1 MLVWFPTRYP
11 HLHSYQAHLCYHPV
25 FFFFIISLFLSALP
39 PLFLQLSFLQISI
52 PNPPLLLSF
61 PQLFLSQ
68 LFLSF
73 PPLFLPLHLPSSSSS
88 SSPPPLLP
96 LSSPPPLS
104 PSSPQVKEIIN
115 DSTDGLTFYSQP
127 AMTVDA
133 ADLKQLYP
141 MVKTPQWFQSY
152 QETMG
157 NHGCKE
163 TIFQVG
169 KHGCKESIRGG
180 KPQL

>member
-1 MLVWFPTRYP
+1 M
-11 HLHSYQAHLCYHPV
+11 
-25 FFFFIISLFLSALP
+25 
-39 PLFLQLSFLQISI
+39 
-52 PNPPLLLSF
+52 
-61 PQLFLSQ
+61 
-68 LFLSF
+68 
-73 PPLFLPLHLPSSSSS
+73 
-88 SSPPPLLP
+88 
-96 LSSPPPLS
+96 
-104 PSSPQVKEIIN
+104 KEIIN

-152 QETMG
+152 QDTMG

-169 KHGCKESIRGG
+169 NSAASWKLVCVNCCQEVITDNRFPHLHFLFSLRPDPHLGSH
-180 KPQL
+180 